1 MRSVSRAENMNLK
14 NITKFLIKILP
25 EKPKSAVI
33 LGSGLGNF
41 VDFLENSCRIPEHYS
56 SIPERLGL
64 SVDSKKSV

>member
-1 MRSVSRAENMNLK
+1 MNLK

-41 VDFLENSCRIPEHYS
+41 VDFLEKTVFS
-56 SIPERLGL
+56 SILI
-64 SVDSKKSV
+64 KSAGAGR